1 MPPSPDDPASPSSP
15 VCAADGGSDA
25 YMNRVEPTELVA
37 FLNQLLEAER
47 AGTRVARESRE
58 QCTTAPER
66 QLMADIHGDEARWCK
81 MLMEAIP
88 RLGGE
93 PSLKVGDFHPRA
105 MAIAELDERLRF
117 LNRGQGWVA
126 KRLGEMIPRVAD
138 AALRTELVAMRE
150 NHDANIARVNCFLDE
165 RR

>member
-1 MPPSPDDPASPSSP
+1 MPPSSDNPAPPSSP
-15 VCAADGGSDA
+15 VCAADAGSDA
-25 YMNRVEPTELVA
+25 YMNRVEPAELVG

-47 AGTRVARESRE
+47 AGTRVARESRD

-81 MLMEAIP
+81 MLIEAIP

-105 MAIAELDERLRF
+105 MAIADLGERLLF

-150 NHDANIARVNCFLDE
+150 NHDANIARVNRFLEE
-165 RR
+165 RA

>member
-1 MPPSPDDPASPSSP
+1 MPPSLDHPAPPSSP
-15 VCAADGGSDA
+15 VCAADAGSDA
-25 YMNRVEPTELVA
+25 YMNRVESAELVA

-58 QCTTAPER
+58 QCITAPER

-81 MLMEAIP
+81 MLMDAIP
-88 RLGGE
+88 RLDGE
-93 PSLKVGDFHPRA
+93 PSLRVGDFYQRA
-105 MAIAELDERLRF
+105 MAIAGLDERLRF

-138 AALRTELVAMRE
+138 AALRAELVAMRE
-150 NHDANIARVNCFLDE
+150 NHDANIARVNRFLDE